1 MPSLTVPFQLTCYDS
16 KGKQTGKIKYNHIT
30 NRLTIT
36 GNIKPALNWFTTK
49 YLIPNFEV
57 FEAQQKVVE
66 QMNWDGTIKDLD
78 AFKNAIGEYRR
89 LKLKYGM

>member
-1 MPSLTVPFQLTCYDS
+1 MEIVEIGFF
-16 KGKQTGKIKYNHIT
+16 KYNHLT
-30 NRLTIT
+30 NRLAVR
-36 GNIKPALNWFTTK
+36 GNQNKVWAFFTPWLQK
-49 YLIPNFEV
+49 QMEI